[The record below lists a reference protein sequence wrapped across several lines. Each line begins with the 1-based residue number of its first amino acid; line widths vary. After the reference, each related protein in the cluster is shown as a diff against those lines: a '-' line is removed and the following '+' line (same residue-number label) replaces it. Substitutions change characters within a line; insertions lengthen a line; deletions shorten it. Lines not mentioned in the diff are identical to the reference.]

1 MSDTPLSRCS
11 CPCRRT
17 QIRIM
22 WLLYGSCW
30 ECRRPE
36 AGSPGAWE
44 AREASVKNLG
54 VSAASGGCSEELVKG
69 KRVSAHVHVR
79 ARLQVDVDVSAGAH
93 SRWMCL
99 SVCLPVCLRRPDC
112 CLAVE
117 GCAHLPLEASGFDAS
132 DTVWM
137 CV

>member
-1 MSDTPLSRCS
+1 MIPPCPGAAVLAGGPRSES
-11 CPCRRT
+11 C
-17 QIRIM
+17 
-22 WLLYGSCW
+22 GSYM
-30 ECRRPE
+30 E
-36 AGSPGAWE
+36 AARSPGAWE
-44 AREASVKNLG
+44 AREASVQNLG

-69 KRVSAHVHVR
+69 KRVSEHVHVR